1 MRDHR
6 IDILRFI
13 GLAMIIL
20 AHVGPPRLIFEIRNF
35 DVPLMVLVSG
45 MSFELS
51 HKPGEPY
58 GAYVWKRIKR
68 LVFPVWIF
76 LSGYFMV
83 LLAIDPDSP
92 ELNGE
97 AILTSYG
104 LIGGIGYVWII
115 RVFLLVALVS
125 PLLYALHR
133 KIRSTT
139 AYLLTLAG
147 GLALYDT
154 CRYLTLPYIQS
165 GPLEGMSLVSHYLI
179 PYSLVFMAGLRLQSL
194 SKGKAW
200 AFALISLV
208 ATLVIGY
215 ALYKLNGRFI
225 STQEQKYPPSAY
237 YIAYAMFMAGS
248 LWLISPA
255 IESLLEK
262 AKVKSAFL
270 FVAQNSIWIYLW
282 HIPMVKAIHLHFLP
296 KYFIIFLAATAATY
310 AQVWLV
316 QHLLVRITHSDRLK
330 RNLRTVLTG

>member
-6 IDILRFI
+6 IDVLRFV

-20 AHVGPPRLIFEIRNF
+20 AHVGPPRLIFEFRNF

-45 MSFELS
+45 MSFALS
-51 HKPGEPY
+51 HKAGVPY
-58 GAYVWKRIKR
+58 GDYVWKRIKR

-76 LSGYFMV
+76 LSVYFLVEMV
-83 LLAIDPDSP
+83 IDPGSH
-92 ELNGE
+92 ELNIGT
-97 AILTSYG
+97 ILTSYG

-125 PLLYALHR
+125 PLLYNIHQ
-133 KIRSTT
+133 KIRNTN
-139 AYLLTLAG
+139 AYLLALIA

-154 CRYLTLPYIQS
+154 CRYFTLPYIQ
-165 GPLEGMSLVSHYLI
+165 EGLPQAMSLASHYLI

-194 SKGKAW
+194 NKRQAW
-200 AFALISLV
+200 CFALTSLA
-208 ATLVIGY
+208 ATLAIGY

-237 YIAYAMFMAGS
+237 YISYAMFMACS

-255 IESLLEK
+255 IESMLEK
-262 AKVKSAFL
+262 AKAKSAFL

-296 KYFIIFLAATAATY
+296 KYFIIFMAATAATY
-310 AQVWLV
+310 AQVWIV
-316 QHLLVRITHSDRLK
+316 QNLLVNMTSSDRLK
-330 RNLRTVLTG
+330 QNLRAVLTG